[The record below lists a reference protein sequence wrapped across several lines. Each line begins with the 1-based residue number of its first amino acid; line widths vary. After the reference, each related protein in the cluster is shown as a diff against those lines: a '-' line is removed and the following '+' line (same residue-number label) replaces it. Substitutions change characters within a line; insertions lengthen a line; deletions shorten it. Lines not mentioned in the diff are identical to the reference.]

1 MKYKAYITDS
11 DKIFWTKN
19 SVDKPTKQFFES
31 LMASTEWVDLGNI
44 TPNFIN
50 QFNGSI
56 VVDKDTYTY
65 LKLINTETDEVKYY
79 SIDRVNKVLNN
90 GFVIDITLDVFT
102 TYTLNFY
109 NKVESLPI
117 KVNRTTAY
125 ALACD
130 THSRIQRDELITLP
144 QIPKLHQNGR
154 EQYALTFVYKE
165 YSWHTKALVSG
176 YRYKMSSDSE
186 WVLKERYEYGSF
198 YIDEFSRF
206 DEGKL
211 YSQMVFDVYQDID
224 GAWFI
229 VPIFGEKSLLNNS
242 VDWWAEL
249 SVNIG
254 NAVNYKCFNY
264 LQFVEK
270 IKNNTF
276 WVNKYKGRFHLPNW
290 MNIICNTGIPII
302 VNTNPD
308 DANRSYSILMIKI
321 RNGINNFKYIRYS
334 NTPGKM
340 TFNFTTRSTNSFNQL
355 ESRKINTYALS
366 KMSQGETPTFYF
378 NDALTSNNT
387 YHLLGNNSTLFLD
400 SIDQT
405 NLNYNFNATSGI
417 SMFTFGY
424 NSLIKLDG
432 TETFPTSTNEYKSYL
447 ASVQSTQNTQMQLA
461 KQNAIW
467 GGVKQAI
474 GGAMGAASAALSGN
488 VMGAVSS
495 TVGAFSGIADS
506 VMQYQNKKREMDA
519 QNADKQ
525 RAATAKNIEPSSI
538 ESIIKNSTITMR
550 DVPGTRR
557 LNLGDLDGVITST
570 SYNDIL
576 NEMNSSMINKI
587 VWDCGYLV
595 NKVVRLNDI
604 KNTYIVSFFDDMIN
618 NFIYWDIEIPNE
630 FIKLNYPNYN
640 NELIE
645 AISMTINNPVR
656 FWKIIPNY
664 GVHLTIA
671 YRKVARTKN

>member
-11 DKIFWTKN
+11 NKVFWTKN
-19 SVDKPTKQFFES
+19 SVDKPTKDFFES
-31 LMASTEWVDLGNI
+31 LMGSVEWIDLGNI

-50 QFNGSI
+50 QFNGSL

-65 LKLINTETDEVKYY
+65 LKLINTETNEVKYY

-109 NKVESLPI
+109 NQVETFSI

-130 THSRIQRDELITLP
+130 SYARLQRDDLITLP

-154 EQYALTFVYKE
+154 EQYFLSFGFKE
-165 YSWHTKALVSG
+165 LSWHTNSLVSG

-186 WVLKERYEYGSF
+186 WVLKDRYTEIF
-198 YIDEFSRF
+198 ELVEFNRF
-206 DEGKL
+206 DNGKL
-211 YSQMVFDVYQDID
+211 YTQMIFDVYQDVD

-229 VPIFGEKSLLNNS
+229 VPIFGEKHTQFNS
-242 VDWWAEL
+242 VDWWAEF

-254 NAVNYKCFNY
+254 SGLNYKCFNY
-264 LQFVEK
+264 LQFTDK

-290 MNIICNTGIPII
+290 MNIICNTGIPVVI
-302 VNTNPD
+302 NTNPD
-308 DANRSYSILMIKI
+308 DGNRSYSILMIKI
-321 RNGINNFKYIRYS
+321 RNGINNFRYQYGP
-334 NTPGKM
+334 NKM
-340 TFNFTTRSTNSFNQL
+340 IFNFTTNSTTSFNQL
-355 ESRKINTYALS
+355 ENRKINTYALS
-366 KMSQGETPTFYF
+366 KMSQVETPTFFF
-378 NDALTSNNT
+378 NDALISNNT
-387 YHLLGNNSTLFLD
+387 YQLLGNNSTLFFD
-400 SIDQT
+400 SINQ
-405 NLNYNFNATSGI
+405 NNINYNFNETSGI

-467 GGVKQAI
+467 GGVKSAI
-474 GGAMGAASAALSGN
+474 SGAMGVASSLATGN
-488 VMGAVSS
+488 VAGAVSS
-495 TVGAFSGIADS
+495 GMGAITGIADS

-525 RAATAKNIEPSSI
+525 RSATAKNIEPSSI
-538 ESIIKNSTITMR
+538 ESIIKNSTITMN
-550 DVPGTRR
+550 DVPNSRR
-557 LNLGDLDGVITST
+557 LNLGVLDGVITLT
-570 SYNDIL
+570 SYNNFL

-587 VWDCGYLV
+587 VWECGYVV
-595 NKVVRLNDI
+595 NKIIRLNDI
-604 KNTYIVSFFDDMIN
+604 KNTYNVSFFDDMIN
-618 NFIYWDIEIPNE
+618 HFIYWDIEIPNE

-645 AISMTINNPVR
+645 AITTTINNPVR

-664 GVHLTIA
+664 NVHLTIA

>member
-11 DKIFWTKN
+11 NKIFWTKN
-19 SVDKPTKQFFES
+19 SVDKPTKEFFES
-31 LMASTEWVDLGNI
+31 LMGSAEWLELGNI

-65 LKLINTETDEVKYY
+65 LKLINTETNEVKYY

-109 NKVESLPI
+109 EQVESFPI

-125 ALACD
+125 CLACD
-130 THSRIQRDELITLP
+130 TYARLQRDDLITLP
-144 QIPKLHQNGR
+144 QIPKLHQNGKER
-154 EQYALTFVYKE
+154 YFLSFGYKE
-165 YSWHTKALVSG
+165 LSWITNSLVSG

-186 WVLKERYEYGSF
+186 WILKNRYTETF
-198 YIDEFSRF
+198 ELVEFNRF
-206 DEGKL
+206 DNGKL
-211 YSQMVFDVYQDID
+211 YSQMLFDVYQDVD

-229 VPIFGEKSLLNNS
+229 VPIFGEKHTQFNTI
-242 VDWWAEL
+242 DWWAEF

-254 NAVNYKCFNY
+254 SGLNYKCFNY
-264 LQFVEK
+264 LQFVDK

-290 MNIICNTGIPII
+290 MNIICNTGIPVVI
-302 VNTNPD
+302 NTNPD
-308 DANRSYSILMIKI
+308 DNNRSYSILMIKI
-321 RNGINNFKYIRYS
+321 RNGINSFSYQYGPN
-334 NTPGKM
+334 KM
-340 TFNFTTRSTNSFNQL
+340 NFNFTTRSTSSFNQL
-355 ESRKINTYALS
+355 ENTKINTYALS
-366 KMSQGETPTFYF
+366 KMSQGETPTFFF
-378 NDALTSNNT
+378 NDALISNNT
-387 YHLLGNNSTLFLD
+387 YQLLGNNSTLFFD
-400 SIDQT
+400 SINQL
-405 NLNYNFNATSGI
+405 NINYNFNETSGI
-417 SMFTFGY
+417 SMFTFGF

-447 ASVQSTQNTQMQLA
+447 ASVQSTQNTQIQLA

-467 GGVKQAI
+467 GGVKSYI
-474 GGAMGAASAALSGN
+474 NGAMGAASAALSGN

-495 TVGAFSGIADS
+495 GVGAITGIADS

-525 RAATAKNIEPSSI
+525 RSSTAKNIEPSSI
-538 ESIIKNSTITMR
+538 ESIIKNSTITMN
-550 DVPGTRR
+550 DVPNNRR
-557 LNLGDLDGVITST
+557 LNIGVLDGVITST
-570 SYNDIL
+570 SYNDFL
-576 NEMNSSMINKI
+576 NEMNSSVINKI
-587 VWDCGYLV
+587 VWEAGYVV
-595 NKVVRLNDI
+595 NKVIRLNDI
-604 KNTYIVSFFDDMIN
+604 KNTYSVSFFDDMIN
-618 NFIYWDIEIPNE
+618 HFIYWDIEIPNE

-645 AISMTINNPVR
+645 AITTTINNPVR
-656 FWKIIPNY
+656 FWKIVPNY
-664 GVHLTIA
+664 MVHLTIA
-671 YRKVARTKN
+671 YRKVARTIN

>member
-1 MKYKAYITDS
+1 MKYKAYITDNN
-11 DKIFWTKN
+11 KIFWTKN
-19 SVDKPTKQFFES
+19 SVDKPTKEFFES
-31 LMASTEWVDLGNI
+31 LMGSSEWVDLGNI

-65 LKLINTETDEVKYY
+65 LKLINTETDEVKYF

-109 NKVESLPI
+109 NQVESFPI

-125 ALACD
+125 CLACD
-130 THSRIQRDELITLP
+130 TYARLQRDDLITLP

-154 EQYALTFVYKE
+154 EQYSLSFGYKE
-165 YSWHTKALVSG
+165 LSWITNSLVSG

-186 WVLKERYEYGSF
+186 WVLRDRYTETF
-198 YIDEFSRF
+198 ELVEFNRF
-206 DEGKL
+206 DNGKL
-211 YSQMVFDVYQDID
+211 YSQMIFDVYQDID

-229 VPIFGEKSLLNNS
+229 VPIFGEKHTQFNA
-242 VDWWAEL
+242 VDWWAEF

-254 NAVNYKCFNY
+254 SGLNYKCFNY

-276 WVNKYKGRFHLPNW
+276 WVNKYKGRYHLPNW
-290 MNIICNTGIPII
+290 MNIIANTGIPVV
-302 VNTNPD
+302 VNTNAD
-308 DANRSYSILMIKI
+308 DNNRSYSILMIKI
-321 RNGINNFKYIRYS
+321 RNGINNFSYQYGP
-334 NTPGKM
+334 NKM
-340 TFNFTTRSTNSFNQL
+340 NFNFTTRSTPSFNQF
-355 ESRKINTYALS
+355 ENTKINTYALS
-366 KMSQGETPTFYF
+366 KMSQAETPTFFF
-378 NDALTSNNT
+378 NDALISNNT
-387 YHLLGNNSTLFLD
+387 FQLLGNNSTLFFD
-400 SIDQT
+400 SINQ
-405 NLNYNFNATSGI
+405 NNINYNFNETSGI

-447 ASVQSTQNTQMQLA
+447 ASVQSSQNTQMQLA

-467 GGVKQAI
+467 GGVKSALS
-474 GGAMGAASAALSGN
+474 GAMGVASSLASGN
-488 VMGAVSS
+488 VAGAVSS
-495 TVGAFSGIADS
+495 GMGAITGIADS

-525 RAATAKNIEPSSI
+525 RSATAKNIEPSSI
-538 ESIIKNSTITMR
+538 ESIIKNSTITMS
-550 DVPGTRR
+550 DVPNSRR
-557 LNLGDLDGVITST
+557 LNIGVLDGVITST
-570 SYNDIL
+570 SYNDFL
-576 NEMNSSMINKI
+576 KEMNSSMINKI
-587 VWDCGYLV
+587 VWECGYVV
-595 NKVVRLNDI
+595 NKIIRINDI
-604 KNTYIVSFFDDMIN
+604 KSTYRISFFDDMIN
-618 NFIYWDIEIPNE
+618 HFIYWDIEIPNE

-640 NELIE
+640 NELVE
-645 AISMTINNPVR
+645 AISTTINNPVR
-656 FWKIIPNY
+656 FWKTIPNY

-671 YRKVARTKN
+671 YRKVARTRN

>member
-1 MKYKAYITDS
+1 MKYKAYITDTN
-11 DKIFWTKN
+11 KIFWTKN
-19 SVDKPTKQFFES
+19 SVDKPTKDFFES
-31 LMASTEWVDLGNI
+31 LMGSTEWVDLGNI

-109 NKVESLPI
+109 QQVESFPI

-125 ALACD
+125 CLACD
-130 THSRIQRDELITLP
+130 VYSRLQRDELITLP
-144 QIPKLHQNGR
+144 QVPKLHQNGKER
-154 EQYALTFVYKE
+154 YTLSFIYKE
-165 YSWHTKALVSG
+165 VSWITNTLVSG

-186 WVLKERYEYGSF
+186 WILKERYEYASF
-198 YIDEFSRF
+198 WIDEFSRF

-211 YSQMVFDVYQDID
+211 YSQMLFDVYQDVD
-224 GAWFI
+224 GSWFI

-249 SVNIG
+249 SVSIG
-254 NAVNYKCFNY
+254 NSLSYKCFNY

-290 MNIICNTGIPII
+290 INIISNTGIPVVI
-302 VNTNPD
+302 NTNPD
-308 DANRSYSILMIKI
+308 DGNRSYSILMIKI
-321 RNGINNFKYIRYS
+321 RNGINNFSYQNDS
-334 NTPGKM
+334 NKM
-340 TFNFTTRSTNSFNQL
+340 MFNFTTRSTTSFNML
-355 ESRKINTYALS
+355 ENTKINTYALS
-366 KMSQGETPTFYF
+366 KMSQAETPTFFF
-378 NDALTSNNT
+378 NDALISNNT
-387 YHLLGNNSTLFLD
+387 YQLLGNNSTLFFD
-400 SIDQT
+400 SINQ
-405 NLNYNFNATSGI
+405 NNINYNFNETTGI
-417 SMFTFGY
+417 SMFTFGFS
-424 NSLIKLDG
+424 SLIKLDG

-467 GGVKQAI
+467 GGLKQAI
-474 GGAMGAASAALSGN
+474 GGAMGVASSLASGN
-488 VMGAVSS
+488 IAGAVSS
-495 TVGAFSGIADS
+495 GMGSITGIADS

-525 RAATAKNIEPSSI
+525 RSSSAKTLEPSSI
-538 ESIIKNSTITMR
+538 ESIIKNSTIGMR
-550 DVPGTRR
+550 FLPGNGKWR

-570 SYNDIL
+570 SYNDFL

-587 VWDCGYLV
+587 IWEAGYVV
-595 NKVVRLNDI
+595 NKVIRLNDV
-604 KNTYIVSFFDDMIN
+604 KNEYRISFFDDMIN
-618 NFIYWDIEIPNE
+618 HFIYWDIEIPNE

-645 AISMTINNPVR
+645 AITTTINNPVR

-664 GVHLTIA
+664 GVNLTIA
-671 YRKVARTKN
+671 YRKVARTRN

>member
-19 SVDKPTKQFFES
+19 SVDKPTKEFFNS
-31 LMASTEWVDLGNI
+31 LMGSTEWVDLGNI

-79 SIDRVNKVLNN
+79 SIDRVSKVLNN

-109 NKVESLPI
+109 GQVESLPI

-130 THSRIQRDELITLP
+130 TYARLQRDELITLP
-144 QIPKLHQNGR
+144 QIPKLHQNGI
-154 EQYALTFVYKE
+154 EQYSIYFRNTEV
-165 YSWHTKALVSG
+165 SWHTNSLISY

-186 WVLKERYEYGSF
+186 WVLKDRGQGS
-198 YIDEFSRF
+198 ISISEFNRF
-206 DEGKL
+206 DLGIL
-211 YSQMVFDVYQDID
+211 YSQMLFDVYQDVD

-229 VPIFGEKSLLNNS
+229 VPIFGEKNTLNNNHS
-242 VDWWAEL
+242 LDWWAEF
-249 SVNIG
+249 SVDIG
-254 NAVNYKCFNY
+254 NLSNYKCFNY
-264 LQFVEK
+264 LQFAEK

-276 WVNKYKGRFHLPNW
+276 WVNKYKGRYHLPNW
-290 MNIICNTGIPII
+290 INIISNTGIPII

-308 DANRSYSILMIKI
+308 DNNRSYSLLMIKLK
-321 RNGINNFKYIRYS
+321 NGINNFKYHNRD
-334 NTPGKM
+334 NKM
-340 TFNFTTRSTNSFNQL
+340 RFNFTTRSTTSFNQL
-355 ESRKINTYALS
+355 ENRKINTYALS
-366 KMSQGETPTFYF
+366 KMSQAETPTFYF
-378 NDALTSNNT
+378 NDALISNNT
-387 YHLLGNNSTLFLD
+387 YHLLGNNSTLFFD
-400 SIDQT
+400 FITQNDI
-405 NLNYNFNATSGI
+405 NYNFNETSGI
-417 SMFTFGY
+417 SMFTFGF

-432 TETFPTSTNEYKSYL
+432 TETLPTSTNEYKSYL
-447 ASVQSTQNTQMQLA
+447 ASVQSTQNTQIQLA

-467 GGVKQAI
+467 GGVKSAVS
-474 GGAMGAASAALSGN
+474 GAMGVASSLATGN
-488 VMGAVSS
+488 IAGAVSS
-495 TVGAFSGIADS
+495 GMGAITGIVDS

-525 RAATAKNIEPSSI
+525 RSATAKNIEPSSV
-538 ESIIKNSTITMR
+538 ESIIKNSTITTR
-550 DVPGTRR
+550 QVPNTAR

-570 SYNDIL
+570 SYNDFL

-587 VWDCGYLV
+587 VWECGYVV
-595 NKVVRLNDI
+595 NKVIRLNDI
-604 KNTYIVSFFDDMIN
+604 KNTYRVSFFDDMIN
-618 NFIYWDIEIPNE
+618 HFIYWDIEVPNE
-630 FIKLNYPNYN
+630 FIKFNYPNYN

-645 AISMTINNPVR
+645 AITTTINNPVR

-671 YRKVARTKN
+671 YRKVARTRN

>member
-11 DKIFWTKN
+11 NKIFWTKN

-31 LMASTEWVDLGNI
+31 LMGSVEWVDLGNI

-65 LKLINTETDEVKYY
+65 LKLINTETNEVKYF

-109 NKVESLPI
+109 AQVETFPI

-125 ALACD
+125 CLACD
-130 THSRIQRDELITLP
+130 SYARLQRDDLITLP

-154 EQYALTFVYKE
+154 EQYFLSFGYKE
-165 YSWHTKALVSG
+165 VSWITNSLVSG

-186 WVLKERYEYGSF
+186 WLLRDRYTETF
-198 YIDEFSRF
+198 ELVEFNRF
-206 DEGKL
+206 DNGKL
-211 YSQMVFDVYQDID
+211 YSQMIFDVYQDID

-229 VPIFGEKSLLNNS
+229 VPIFGEKHTQFNS
-242 VDWWAEL
+242 VDWWAEF

-254 NAVNYKCFNY
+254 SGLNYKCFNY

-270 IKNNTF
+270 IKNNAF

-290 MNIICNTGIPII
+290 MNIIANTGIPVII
-302 VNTNPD
+302 NTNPD
-308 DANRSYSILMIKI
+308 DLNRSYSILMIKI
-321 RNGINNFKYIRYS
+321 RNGINNFRYQYGP
-334 NTPGKM
+334 NKM
-340 TFNFTTRSTNSFNQL
+340 NFNFTTRSTSSFNQL
-355 ESRKINTYALS
+355 ENTKINTYALS
-366 KMSQGETPTFYF
+366 KMSQAETPTFFF
-378 NDALTSNNT
+378 NDALISNNT
-387 YHLLGNNSTLFLD
+387 YQLLGNNSTLFFD
-400 SIDQT
+400 YVNQNNI
-405 NLNYNFNATSGI
+405 NYNFNETTGI

-447 ASVQSTQNTQMQLA
+447 ASVQSSQNTQMQLA
-461 KQNAIW
+461 KQNGIW
-467 GGVKQAI
+467 GGVKSAI
-474 GGAMGAASAALSGN
+474 SGAMGVASSLATGN
-488 VMGAVSS
+488 VAGAVSS
-495 TVGAFSGIADS
+495 GMGAITGIADS

-525 RAATAKNIEPSSI
+525 RSATAKNIEPSSI
-538 ESIIKNSTITMR
+538 ESIIKNSTITMN
-550 DVPGTRR
+550 DVPNTRR
-557 LNLGDLDGVITST
+557 LNIGVLDGVITST
-570 SYNDIL
+570 SYNDFL

-587 VWDCGYLV
+587 VWECGYVV
-595 NKVVRLNDI
+595 NKIIRLNNI
-604 KNTYIVSFFDDMIN
+604 KNTYSLSFFDDMIN
-618 NFIYWDIEIPNE
+618 HFIYWDIEIPNE
-630 FIKLNYPNYN
+630 FIKLNYPNFN

-645 AISMTINNPVR
+645 AITTTINNPVR

-664 GVHLTIA
+664 GVNLTIG
-671 YRKVARTKN
+671 YRKVARTRN

>member
-31 LMASTEWVDLGNI
+31 LMGSVEWVDLGNI

-65 LKLINTETDEVKYY
+65 LKLVNTETGEVKYF

-90 GFVIDITLDVFT
+90 GFVIDITLDIFT

-109 NKVESLPI
+109 AQVETFPI

-125 ALACD
+125 CLACD
-130 THSRIQRDELITLP
+130 SYARLQRDDLITLP

-154 EQYALTFVYKE
+154 EQYFLSFGYKE
-165 YSWHTKALVSG
+165 LSWITNSLVSG

-186 WVLKERYEYGSF
+186 WLLRDRYTETF
-198 YIDEFSRF
+198 ELVEFNRF
-206 DEGKL
+206 DTGKL
-211 YSQMVFDVYQDID
+211 YSQMLFDVYQDVD

-229 VPIFGEKSLLNNS
+229 VPIFGEKHTQFNT
-242 VDWWAEL
+242 VDWWAEF

-254 NAVNYKCFNY
+254 SGLNYKCFNY
-264 LQFVEK
+264 LQFTDK

-290 MNIICNTGIPII
+290 MNIICNTGIPVVI
-302 VNTNPD
+302 NTNAD
-308 DANRSYSILMIKI
+308 DNNRSYSILMIKI
-321 RNGINNFKYIRYS
+321 RNGINNFSYQYGP
-334 NTPGKM
+334 NKM
-340 TFNFTTRSTNSFNQL
+340 NFNFTTKSTPSFNQL
-355 ESRKINTYALS
+355 ENTKINTYALS
-366 KMSQGETPTFYF
+366 KMSQGESPTFFF
-378 NDALTSNNT
+378 NDALISNNT
-387 YHLLGNNSTLFLD
+387 FHLLGNNSTLFFD
-400 SIDQT
+400 SVNQNNI
-405 NLNYNFNATSGI
+405 NYNFNDLTGI

-447 ASVQSTQNTQMQLA
+447 ASVQSSQNTQMQLA

-467 GGVKQAI
+467 GGVKSAI
-474 GGAMGAASAALSGN
+474 SGAMGVASSLATGN
-488 VMGAVSS
+488 VAGAVSS
-495 TVGAFSGIADS
+495 GMGAITGIADS

-525 RAATAKNIEPSSI
+525 RSATAKNIEPSSI
-538 ESIIKNSTITMR
+538 ESIIKNSTITMS
-550 DVPGTRR
+550 DVPNSRR
-557 LNLGDLDGVITST
+557 LNIGVLDGVITST
-570 SYNDIL
+570 SYNDFL

-587 VWDCGYLV
+587 VWECGYVV
-595 NKVVRLNDI
+595 NKIIRLNDI
-604 KNTYIVSFFDDMIN
+604 KNTYRISFFDDMIN

-630 FIKLNYPNYN
+630 FIKLNYPNFN
-640 NELIE
+640 NELVE
-645 AISMTINNPVR
+645 AITTTINNPVR
-656 FWKIIPNY
+656 FWKITPNY

-671 YRKVARTKN
+671 YRKVARTRN

>member
-1 MKYKAYITDS
+1 MKYKAYITDNN
-11 DKIFWTKN
+11 KVFWTKN

-31 LMASTEWVDLGNI
+31 LMGSTEWVDLGNI

-65 LKLINTETDEVKYY
+65 LKLINIETDEVKYY
-79 SIDRVNKVLNN
+79 SIDRVSKVLNN

-109 NKVESLPI
+109 DQVETFPI

-130 THSRIQRDELITLP
+130 TYSRLQRDELITLP
-144 QIPKLHQNGR
+144 QIPKLHQNGK
-154 EQYALTFVYKE
+154 EQYFLSFGYKE
-165 YSWHTKALVSG
+165 LSWITNSLVSG

-186 WVLKERYEYGSF
+186 WILKNRYTETF
-198 YIDEFSRF
+198 ELVEFNRF
-206 DEGKL
+206 DNGKL
-211 YSQMVFDVYQDID
+211 YSQMIFDVYQDID

-229 VPIFGEKSLLNNS
+229 VPIFGEKHTQFNS
-242 VDWWAEL
+242 VDWWAEF

-254 NAVNYKCFNY
+254 SNLNYKCFNY
-264 LQFVEK
+264 LQFTDK

-276 WVNKYKGRFHLPNW
+276 WVNKYKGRYHLPNW
-290 MNIICNTGIPII
+290 MNIICNTGIPVVI
-302 VNTNPD
+302 NTNAD
-308 DANRSYSILMIKI
+308 DNNRSYSILMIKI
-321 RNGINNFKYIRYS
+321 RNGINNFSYQYGP
-334 NTPGKM
+334 NKM
-340 TFNFTTRSTNSFNQL
+340 TFNFTIRSTNSFNQL
-355 ESRKINTYALS
+355 ENTKINTYALS
-366 KMSQGETPTFYF
+366 KMSQAETPTFFF
-378 NDALTSNNT
+378 NDALTKNNT
-387 YHLLGNNSTLFLD
+387 YHLLGNNSTLFFD
-400 SIDQT
+400 SVNQNNI
-405 NLNYNFNATSGI
+405 NYNFNSTSGI

-461 KQNAIW
+461 KQNAIV
-467 GGVKQAI
+467 GGVKSFVNGAI
-474 GGAMGAASAALSGN
+474 GAASAALSGN

-495 TVGAFSGIADS
+495 TMGAYTGIADS

-525 RAATAKNIEPSSI
+525 RSATAKNIEPSSI
-538 ESIIKNSTITMR
+538 ESIIKNSTITMS
-550 DVPGTRR
+550 DVPNSRR
-557 LNLGDLDGVITST
+557 LNIGVLDGVITST
-570 SYNDIL
+570 SYNDFL

-587 VWDCGYLV
+587 VWECGYFV
-595 NKVVRLNDI
+595 NKVIRLNDI
-604 KNTYIVSFFDDMIN
+604 KNTYRLSFFDDMIN
-618 NFIYWDIEIPNE
+618 NFIYWDVEIPNE

-640 NELIE
+640 NELVE
-645 AISMTINNPVR
+645 AITTTINNPVR
-656 FWKIIPNY
+656 FWKIVPNY
-664 GVHLTIA
+664 GVYLTIA
-671 YRKVARTKN
+671 YRKVARTRN

>member
-11 DKIFWTKN
+11 NKIFWTKN
-19 SVDKPTKQFFES
+19 SVDKPTKEFFET
-31 LMASTEWVDLGNI
+31 LMVSAEWVDLGNI

-50 QFNGSI
+50 QFNGSL

-65 LKLINTETDEVKYY
+65 LKLINTETNEVKYY

-109 NKVESLPI
+109 QQVETFPI

-125 ALACD
+125 CLACD
-130 THSRIQRDELITLP
+130 SYTRLQRDDLITLP

-154 EQYALTFVYKE
+154 EQYFLSFGYKE
-165 YSWHTKALVSG
+165 LSRITNSLVSG

-186 WVLKERYEYGSF
+186 WVLKDRYTETF
-198 YIDEFSRF
+198 ELVEFNRF
-206 DEGKL
+206 DTGKL
-211 YSQMVFDVYQDID
+211 YTQMLFDVYQDVD

-229 VPIFGEKSLLNNS
+229 VPIFGEKHTQFNS
-242 VDWWAEL
+242 VDWWAEF

-254 NAVNYKCFNY
+254 SGLNYKCFNY
-264 LQFVEK
+264 LQFVDK

-290 MNIICNTGIPII
+290 MNIICNTGIPVVI
-302 VNTNPD
+302 NTNTD
-308 DANRSYSILMIKI
+308 DGNRSYSILMIKI
-321 RNGINNFKYIRYS
+321 RNGINNFRYQYGP
-334 NTPGKM
+334 NKM
-340 TFNFTTRSTNSFNQL
+340 NFNFTTKSTPSFNQL
-355 ESRKINTYALS
+355 ENTKINTYALS
-366 KMSQGETPTFYF
+366 KMSQGETPTFFF
-378 NDALTSNNT
+378 NDALISNNT
-387 YHLLGNNSTLFLD
+387 YHLLGNNSTLFFD
-400 SIDQT
+400 SINQ
-405 NLNYNFNATSGI
+405 NNINYNFNETSGI
-417 SMFTFGY
+417 SMFTFGF

-447 ASVQSTQNTQMQLA
+447 ASVQSSQNTQMQLA

-467 GGVKQAI
+467 GGVKSYI
-474 GGAMGAASAALSGN
+474 NGAMGAASAALSGN

-495 TVGAFSGIADS
+495 SMGAITGIADS

-525 RAATAKNIEPSSI
+525 RSATAKNIEPSSI
-538 ESIIKNSTITMR
+538 ESIIKNSTITMS
-550 DVPGTRR
+550 DVPNNRR
-557 LNLGDLDGVITST
+557 LNLGVLDGVITAT
-570 SYNDIL
+570 SYNDFL

-587 VWDCGYLV
+587 VWEAGYVV

-604 KNTYIVSFFDDMIN
+604 KNTYRVSFFDDMIN
-618 NFIYWDIEIPNE
+618 HFIYWDIEIPNE
-630 FIKLNYPNYN
+630 FIKLNYPNFN

-645 AISMTINNPVR
+645 AITTTINNPVR

-664 GVHLTIA
+664 GVNLTIA
-671 YRKVARTKN
+671 YRKVAKSLN

>member
-1 MKYKAYITDS
+1 MKYKAYITES

-31 LMASTEWVDLGNI
+31 LMGSVEWLDLGNI

-79 SIDRVNKVLNN
+79 SIDRINKVLNN
-90 GFVIDITLDVFT
+90 GYVIDITLDVFT

-109 NKVESLPI
+109 IQVESFPI

-125 ALACD
+125 CLACD
-130 THSRIQRDELITLP
+130 TYARLQRDDLITLP
-144 QIPKLHQNGR
+144 QMPKLHQNGR
-154 EQYALTFVYKE
+154 EQYFLSFGFKE
-165 YSWHTKALVSG
+165 LSWITNSLVSG

-186 WVLKERYEYGSF
+186 WVLKDRYTETF
-198 YIDEFSRF
+198 ELVEFNRF
-206 DEGKL
+206 DTGKL
-211 YSQMVFDVYQDID
+211 YTQMIFDVYQDVD
-224 GAWFI
+224 GTWFI
-229 VPIFGEKSLLNNS
+229 VPIFGEKHTQFNT
-242 VDWWAEL
+242 VDWWAEF

-254 NAVNYKCFNY
+254 SGLNYKCFNY
-264 LQFVEK
+264 LQFTDK

-276 WVNKYKGRFHLPNW
+276 WVNKYQGRFHIPNW
-290 MNIICNTGIPII
+290 MNIISNTGIPVV

-308 DANRSYSILMIKI
+308 DGNRSYSILMIKI
-321 RNGINNFKYIRYS
+321 KNGINNFRYQYGP
-334 NTPGKM
+334 NKM
-340 TFNFTTRSTNSFNQL
+340 NFNFTTRSTNSFNQL
-355 ESRKINTYALS
+355 ENRKINTYALS
-366 KMSQGETPTFYF
+366 KMSQAETPTFFF

-387 YHLLGNNSTLFLD
+387 YHLLGNNSTLFFD
-400 SIDQT
+400 SINQ
-405 NLNYNFNATSGI
+405 NNINYTFNSTSGI

-447 ASVQSTQNTQMQLA
+447 ASVQSTQNTQMQIA

-467 GGVKQAI
+467 GGVKSAI
-474 GGAMGAASAALSGN
+474 SGAMGVASSLATGN
-488 VMGAVSS
+488 VAGAISS
-495 TVGAFSGIADS
+495 GVGAITGIADS

-525 RAATAKNIEPSSI
+525 RSATAKNIEPSSI
-538 ESIIKNSTITMR
+538 ESIIKNSTITMS
-550 DVPGTRR
+550 DVPNTRR
-557 LNLGDLDGVITST
+557 LNIGVLDGVITAT
-570 SYNDIL
+570 SYNDFL

-587 VWDCGYLV
+587 VWEAGYVV
-595 NKVVRLNDI
+595 NKVIRLNDI
-604 KNTYIVSFFDDMIN
+604 KNTYNVSFFDDMIN

-630 FIKLNYPNYN
+630 FIKLNYPNFN
-640 NELIE
+640 NELVE
-645 AISMTINNPVR
+645 AITTTINNPVR

-671 YRKVARTKN
+671 YRKVARTIN

>member
-1 MKYKAYITDS
+1 MKYKAYITDNN
-11 DKIFWTKN
+11 KIFWTKN
-19 SVDKPTKQFFES
+19 SVDKPTKEFFES
-31 LMASTEWVDLGNI
+31 IMESTEWVDLGNI

-90 GFVIDITLDVFT
+90 GFVIDLTLDVFT

-109 NKVESLPI
+109 YQVESIPI

-130 THSRIQRDELITLP
+130 TYARLQRDDLITLP

-154 EQYALTFVYKE
+154 EQYSLGFKYKE
-165 YSWHTKALVSG
+165 VSWITKSLISG

-186 WVLKERYEYGSF
+186 WVLKERYEYGYF
-198 YIDEFSRF
+198 YIDEFTRF
-206 DEGKL
+206 DEGRL
-211 YSQMVFDVYQDID
+211 YTQMLFDVYQDVD
-224 GAWFI
+224 GNWFI

-254 NAVNYKCFNY
+254 NSVNYKCFNY

-290 MNIICNTGIPII
+290 INIIVNTGIPVII
-302 VNTNPD
+302 NTNPD
-308 DANRSYSILMIKI
+308 DNNRSYSILMIKI
-321 RNGINNFKYIRYS
+321 RNGINNFIYQNGS
-334 NTPGKM
+334 NKM
-340 TFNFTTRSTNSFNQL
+340 NFNFTTRSTPSFNML
-355 ESRKINTYALS
+355 ENTKINTYALS
-366 KMSQGETPTFYF
+366 KLSQVETPTFF
-378 NDALTSNNT
+378 LNDALISNNT
-387 YHLLGNNSTLFLD
+387 YQLLGNNSTLFLD
-400 SIDQT
+400 YINQ
-405 NLNYNFNATSGI
+405 NNINYTFNPTTGI

-432 TETFPTSTNEYKSYL
+432 TETFPTSTNEYQTYL

-461 KQNAIW
+461 KQNAIF
-467 GGVKQAI
+467 GGVKSYI
-474 GGAMGAASAALSGN
+474 NGAMGAASAALSGN

-495 TVGAFSGIADS
+495 AVGAFSGIADS

-525 RAATAKNIEPSSI
+525 RSATAKNIEPSSI
-538 ESIIKNSTITMR
+538 ESIIKNSTITMKFLQ
-550 DVPGTRR
+550 GNGKWR

-570 SYNDIL
+570 SYNDFL

-587 VWDCGYLV
+587 VWECGYVV
-595 NKVVRLNDI
+595 NKIIRLNDI
-604 KNTYIVSFFDDMIN
+604 KNTYRVSFFDDMIN
-618 NFIYWDIEIPNE
+618 HFIYWDIEIPNE
-630 FIKLNYPNYN
+630 FIKFKYPNFN
-640 NELIE
+640 NELVE
-645 AISMTINNPVR
+645 AITTTINNPVR
-656 FWKIIPNY
+656 LWKIIPNY
-664 GVHLTIA
+664 GVFLTIA
-671 YRKVARTKN
+671 YRKVARTRN

>member
-11 DKIFWTKN
+11 NNIFWTKN
-19 SVDKPTKQFFES
+19 SVDKPTKEFFET
-31 LMASTEWVDLGNI
+31 LMNSADWVDLGNI

-50 QFNGSI
+50 QFNGSM

-65 LKLINTETDEVKYY
+65 LKLINSETDDVKYY

-109 NKVESLPI
+109 NRVESFPI

-125 ALACD
+125 CLACD
-130 THSRIQRDELITLP
+130 SYARLQRDDLITLP

-154 EQYALTFVYKE
+154 EQYSLFFRNKE
-165 YSWHTKALVSG
+165 VSWHTNSLVSC

-186 WVLKERYEYGSF
+186 WLLKERYNGS
-198 YIDEFSRF
+198 ISINEFSRF
-206 DEGKL
+206 DIGIL
-211 YSQMVFDVYQDID
+211 YSQMVFDVYQDVD

-229 VPIFGEKSLLNNS
+229 VPIFGEKNTSNNNNS
-242 VDWWAEL
+242 LDWWAEF
-249 SVNIG
+249 SVDIG
-254 NAVNYKCFNY
+254 NLSNYKCFNY

-290 MNIICNTGIPII
+290 MNIIANTGIPVVI
-302 VNTNPD
+302 NTNTD
-308 DANRSYSILMIKI
+308 DNNRSYSILMIKL
-321 RNGINNFKYIRYS
+321 RNGINNFKYE
-334 NTPGKM
+334 NFNNKM
-340 TFNFTTRSTNSFNQL
+340 TFNFTTRSTPSFNQL
-355 ESRKINTYALS
+355 ENRKINTYALS
-366 KMSQGETPTFYF
+366 KMSQSETPTFFF
-378 NDALTSNNT
+378 NDALISNNT
-387 YHLLGNNSTLFLD
+387 YQLLGNNSTLFFD
-400 SIDQT
+400 YINQ
-405 NLNYNFNATSGI
+405 NNINYNFNSTSGI

-424 NSLIKLDG
+424 NALIKIDG

-461 KQNAIW
+461 KQNAIV
-467 GGVKQAI
+467 GGVKSFI
-474 GGAMGAASAALSGN
+474 NGAMGAASAALSGN

-525 RAATAKNIEPSSI
+525 RSATAKNIEPSSI
-538 ESIIKNSTITMR
+538 ESVIKNSTITNR
-550 DVPGTRR
+550 EVPNTSR
-557 LNLGDLDGVITST
+557 LNLGDLDGVITAT
-570 SYNDIL
+570 SYNDFL
-576 NEMNSSMINKI
+576 NEMNSSLINKL
-587 VWDCGYLV
+587 VWECGYVV

-604 KNTYIVSFFDDMIN
+604 KNTYRVSFFDDMIN
-618 NFIYWDIEIPNE
+618 HFIYWDIEIPNE

-640 NELIE
+640 NELVE
-645 AISMTINNPVR
+645 AITTTINNPVR
-656 FWKIIPNY
+656 FWKIFPNY
-664 GVHLTIA
+664 GVNLTIA
-671 YRKVARTKN
+671 YRKVARSRN

>member
-1 MKYKAYITDS
+1 MKYKAYITES
-11 DKIFWTKN
+11 NKIFWTKN
-19 SVDKPTKQFFES
+19 SVDKPTKEFFES
-31 LMASTEWVDLGNI
+31 LMGRTEWVDLGNI

-50 QFNGSI
+50 QFNGSV

-109 NKVESLPI
+109 QQVESFPI

-125 ALACD
+125 CLACD
-130 THSRIQRDELITLP
+130 TYARLQRDDLITLH

-154 EQYALTFVYKE
+154 EQYFLSFGYKE
-165 YSWHTKALVSG
+165 LSWITNSLVSG

-186 WVLKERYEYGSF
+186 WILKDRYTETF
-198 YIDEFSRF
+198 ELVEFNRF
-206 DEGKL
+206 DTGKL
-211 YSQMVFDVYQDID
+211 YSQMLFDVYQDVD

-229 VPIFGEKSLLNNS
+229 VPIFGEKHTQFNT
-242 VDWWAEL
+242 VDWWAEF

-254 NAVNYKCFNY
+254 SGLNYKCFNY
-264 LQFVEK
+264 LQFVDK

-290 MNIICNTGIPII
+290 MNIIANTGIPVV

-308 DANRSYSILMIKI
+308 DGNRSYSILMIKI
-321 RNGINNFKYIRYS
+321 RNGINNFSYQYGP
-334 NTPGKM
+334 NKM
-340 TFNFTTRSTNSFNQL
+340 NFNFTTRSTSSFNQL
-355 ESRKINTYALS
+355 ENSKINTYALS
-366 KMSQGETPTFYF
+366 KMSQGETPTFFF
-378 NDALTSNNT
+378 NDALISNNT
-387 YHLLGNNSTLFLD
+387 YHLLGNNSSLFFD
-400 SIDQT
+400 SINQ
-405 NLNYNFNATSGI
+405 NYINYNFNETSGI
-417 SMFTFGY
+417 SMFSFGY

-467 GGVKQAI
+467 GGVKSAI
-474 GGAMGAASAALSGN
+474 SGAMGVASSLATGN
-488 VMGAVSS
+488 VAGAVSS
-495 TVGAFSGIADS
+495 GVGAITGIADS

-525 RAATAKNIEPSSI
+525 RSATAKNIEPSSI
-538 ESIIKNSTITMR
+538 ESIIKNSTITMS
-550 DVPGTRR
+550 DVPSNRR
-557 LNLGDLDGVITST
+557 LNIGVLDGVITST
-570 SYNDIL
+570 SYNDFL
-576 NEMNSSMINKI
+576 NEMNCSMINKI
-587 VWDCGYLV
+587 VWECGYVV
-595 NKVVRLNDI
+595 NKVVKLNDI
-604 KNTYIVSFFDDMIN
+604 KNTYRVSFFDDMIN
-618 NFIYWDIEIPNE
+618 HFIYWDIEIPNE
-630 FIKLNYPNYN
+630 FIKLNYPNFN

-645 AISMTINNPVR
+645 AITTTINNPVR

-664 GVHLTIA
+664 GVYLTIA
-671 YRKVARTKN
+671 YRKVAKSLN

>member
-11 DKIFWTKN
+11 NKIFWTKN
-19 SVDKPTKQFFES
+19 SVDKPTKEFFES
-31 LMASTEWVDLGNI
+31 LMGSAEWVDLGNI

-79 SIDRVNKVLNN
+79 SIDRINKVLNN

-109 NKVESLPI
+109 QQVESFPI

-125 ALACD
+125 CLACD
-130 THSRIQRDELITLP
+130 TYSRLQRDELITLP

-154 EQYALTFVYKE
+154 EQYSLNFRYKE
-165 YSWHTKALVSG
+165 VSWITNSLVSG

-186 WVLKERYEYGSF
+186 WILKERYEFGDF
-198 YIDEFSRF
+198 YIDEFTRF
-206 DEGKL
+206 DEGKI
-211 YSQMVFDVYQDID
+211 YDQMLFDVYQDVD

-290 MNIICNTGIPII
+290 INIIVNTGIPVII
-302 VNTNPD
+302 NTNPD
-308 DANRSYSILMIKI
+308 DGNRSYSIIMIKI
-321 RNGINNFKYIRYS
+321 RNGINNFSYQNGS
-334 NTPGKM
+334 NKM
-340 TFNFTTRSTNSFNQL
+340 RFNFTTRSTPSFNMI
-355 ESRKINTYALS
+355 ENTKINTYALS
-366 KMSQGETPTFYF
+366 KMSQGETPTFFF
-378 NDALTSNNT
+378 NDALISNNT
-387 YHLLGNNSTLFLD
+387 YHLLGNNSTLFFD
-400 SIDQT
+400 SIDQ
-405 NLNYNFNATSGI
+405 NNINYNFNSTSGI

-447 ASVQSTQNTQMQLA
+447 ASVQSSQNTQMQIA

-467 GGVKQAI
+467 GGVKSAI
-474 GGAMGAASAALSGN
+474 SGAMGVASSLASGN
-488 VMGAVSS
+488 VAGAVSS
-495 TVGAFSGIADS
+495 GMGAITGIADS
-506 VMQYQNKKREMDA
+506 VMQYQNKKRELDA

-525 RAATAKNIEPSSI
+525 RSATAKNIEPSSI

-550 DVPGTRR
+550 FLPGVGKWR
-557 LNLGDLDGVITST
+557 LNLGELDGVITST
-570 SYNDIL
+570 SYNNFL

-587 VWDCGYLV
+587 VWEAGYVV
-595 NKVVRLNDI
+595 NKVVRINAI
-604 KNTYIVSFFDDMIN
+604 KNTYRISFFDDMIN
-618 NFIYWDIEIPNE
+618 HFIYWDIEIPNE
-630 FIKLNYPNYN
+630 FIKLNYANFN
-640 NELIE
+640 NELVE
-645 AISMTINNPVR
+645 AITTTINNPVR

-664 GVHLTIA
+664 GVNLTIA
-671 YRKVARTKN
+671 YRKVARTRN

>member
-1 MKYKAYITDS
+1 MKYKAYITES
-11 DKIFWTKN
+11 NKIFWTKN
-19 SVDKPTKQFFES
+19 SVDKPTKEFFES
-31 LMASTEWVDLGNI
+31 LMGRTEWVDLGNI

-50 QFNGSI
+50 QFNGSV

-109 NKVESLPI
+109 QQVESFPI
-117 KVNRTTAY
+117 KVNRSTAY
-125 ALACD
+125 CLACD
-130 THSRIQRDELITLP
+130 TYARLQRDDLITLH

-154 EQYALTFVYKE
+154 EQYFLSFGYKE
-165 YSWHTKALVSG
+165 LSWITNSLVSG

-186 WVLKERYEYGSF
+186 WILKDRYTETF
-198 YIDEFSRF
+198 ELVEFNRF
-206 DEGKL
+206 DTGKL
-211 YSQMVFDVYQDID
+211 YSQMLFDVYQDVD

-229 VPIFGEKSLLNNS
+229 VPIFGEKHTQFNT
-242 VDWWAEL
+242 VDWWAEF

-254 NAVNYKCFNY
+254 SGLNYKCFNY
-264 LQFVEK
+264 LQFVDK

-290 MNIICNTGIPII
+290 MNIIANTGIPVV

-308 DANRSYSILMIKI
+308 DGNRSYSILMIKI
-321 RNGINNFKYIRYS
+321 RNGINNFSYQYGP
-334 NTPGKM
+334 NKM
-340 TFNFTTRSTNSFNQL
+340 NFNFTTRSTSSFNQL
-355 ESRKINTYALS
+355 ENSKINTYALS
-366 KMSQGETPTFYF
+366 KMSQGETPTFFF
-378 NDALTSNNT
+378 NDALISNNT
-387 YHLLGNNSTLFLD
+387 YHLLGNNSSLFFD
-400 SIDQT
+400 SINQ
-405 NLNYNFNATSGI
+405 NYINYNFNETSGI
-417 SMFTFGY
+417 SMFSFGY

-467 GGVKQAI
+467 GGVKSAI
-474 GGAMGAASAALSGN
+474 SGAMGVASSLATGN
-488 VMGAVSS
+488 VAGAVSS
-495 TVGAFSGIADS
+495 GVGAITGIADS

-525 RAATAKNIEPSSI
+525 RSATAKNIEPSSI
-538 ESIIKNSTITMR
+538 ESIIKNSTITMS
-550 DVPGTRR
+550 DVPSNRR
-557 LNLGDLDGVITST
+557 LNIGVLDGVITST
-570 SYNDIL
+570 SYNDFL
-576 NEMNSSMINKI
+576 NEMNCSMINKI
-587 VWDCGYLV
+587 VWECGYVV
-595 NKVVRLNDI
+595 NKVVKLNDI
-604 KNTYIVSFFDDMIN
+604 KNTYRVSFFDDMIN
-618 NFIYWDIEIPNE
+618 HFIYWDIEIPNE
-630 FIKLNYPNYN
+630 FIKLNYPNFN

-645 AISMTINNPVR
+645 AITTTINNPVR

-664 GVHLTIA
+664 GVYLTIA
-671 YRKVARTKN
+671 YRKVAKSLN

>member
-11 DKIFWTKN
+11 NKIFWTKN
-19 SVDKPTKQFFES
+19 SVDKPTKDYFET
-31 LMASTEWVDLGNI
+31 LMISADWVDLGNI

-65 LKLINTETDEVKYY
+65 LKLINNETNEVKYY

-102 TYTLNFY
+102 TYTINFY
-109 NKVESLPI
+109 DRLETLPI

-125 ALACD
+125 CLACD
-130 THSRIQRDELITLP
+130 SYAKLQRDDLITLP
-144 QIPKLHQNGR
+144 QVPALHQNSNTQQFLSFG
-154 EQYALTFVYKE
+154 YKE
-165 YSWHTKALVSG
+165 LSWHTNSLVSG

-186 WVLKERYEYGSF
+186 WVLKTRYTETF
-198 YIDEFSRF
+198 EIVEFNRF
-206 DEGKL
+206 DNGKL
-211 YSQMVFDVYQDID
+211 YTQMLFDVYQDVD

-229 VPIFGEKSLLNNS
+229 VPIFGEKHTQFNT
-242 VDWWAEL
+242 VDWWAEF

-254 NAVNYKCFNY
+254 SNLNYKCFNY

-290 MNIICNTGIPII
+290 MNIIANTGIPVVI
-302 VNTNPD
+302 NTNTD
-308 DANRSYSILMIKI
+308 DNNRSYSILMIKI
-321 RNGINNFKYIRYS
+321 RNGINNFRYQYGP
-334 NTPGKM
+334 NKM
-340 TFNFTTRSTNSFNQL
+340 YFDFTNNIINEFNQFSNRRL
-355 ESRKINTYALS
+355 NTYAAS
-366 KMSQGETPTFYF
+366 KISQGETPTFYF
-378 NDALTSNNT
+378 NETIKSGVYYLE
-387 YHLLGNNSTLFLD
+387 GNRSTLFFD
-400 SIDQT
+400 NINQ
-405 NLNYNFNATSGI
+405 NNINYNFNPTSGI

-424 NSLIKLDG
+424 SALIKVDG

-461 KQNAIW
+461 KQNAIV
-467 GGVKQAI
+467 GGVKSFI
-474 GGAMGAASAALSGN
+474 NGAMGAASAALSGN

-525 RAATAKNIEPSSI
+525 RSATAKNIEPSSI
-538 ESIIKNSTITMR
+538 ESVINNSTITMI
-550 DVPGTRR
+550 DIPNNRR
-557 LNLGDLDGVITST
+557 LDFGFMDGVISFTSFRNNLQQIDFT
-570 SYNDIL
+570 L
-576 NEMNSSMINKI
+576 INKI
-587 VWDCGYLV
+587 IWEAGYVV
-595 NKVVRLNDI
+595 NKVVKIEDVKRTYNITFFND
-604 KNTYIVSFFDDMIN
+604 SIN
-618 NFIYWDIEIPNE
+618 GFIYWDIEIPNE
-630 FIKLNYPNYN
+630 YVKFTFTQFN

-645 AISMTINNPVR
+645 AITTTINNPVR
-656 FWKIIPNY
+656 FWNVYPDYNRSLK
-664 GVHLTIA
+664 IA
-671 YRKVARTKN
+671 YRKAARTRN

>member
-11 DKIFWTKN
+11 NKVFWTKN
-19 SVDKPTKQFFES
+19 SVDKPTKDFFES
-31 LMASTEWVDLGNI
+31 LMGSVEWIDLGNI

-50 QFNGSI
+50 QFNGSL

-65 LKLINTETDEVKYY
+65 LKLINTETNEVKYY

-109 NKVESLPI
+109 NQVETFPI

-130 THSRIQRDELITLP
+130 SYARLQRDDLITLP

-154 EQYALTFVYKE
+154 EQYFLSFGFKE
-165 YSWHTKALVSG
+165 LSWHTNSLVSG

-186 WVLKERYEYGSF
+186 WVLKDRYTEIF
-198 YIDEFSRF
+198 ELVEFNRF
-206 DEGKL
+206 DNGKL
-211 YSQMVFDVYQDID
+211 YTQMIFDVYQDVD

-229 VPIFGEKSLLNNS
+229 VPIFGEKHTQFNS
-242 VDWWAEL
+242 VDWWAEF

-254 NAVNYKCFNY
+254 SGLNYKCFNY
-264 LQFVEK
+264 LQFTDK

-290 MNIICNTGIPII
+290 MNIICNTGIPVVI
-302 VNTNPD
+302 NTNPD
-308 DANRSYSILMIKI
+308 DGNRSYSILMIKI
-321 RNGINNFKYIRYS
+321 RNGINNFRYQYGP
-334 NTPGKM
+334 NKM
-340 TFNFTTRSTNSFNQL
+340 IFNFTTNSTTSFNQL
-355 ESRKINTYALS
+355 ENRKINTYALS
-366 KMSQGETPTFYF
+366 KMSQVETPTFFF
-378 NDALTSNNT
+378 NDALISNNT
-387 YHLLGNNSTLFLD
+387 YQLLGNNSTLFFD
-400 SIDQT
+400 SINQ
-405 NLNYNFNATSGI
+405 NNINYNFNETSGI

-467 GGVKQAI
+467 GGVKSAI
-474 GGAMGAASAALSGN
+474 SGAMGVASSLATGN
-488 VMGAVSS
+488 VAGAVSS
-495 TVGAFSGIADS
+495 GMGAITGIADS

-525 RAATAKNIEPSSI
+525 RSATAKNIEPSSI
-538 ESIIKNSTITMR
+538 ESIIKNSTITMN
-550 DVPGTRR
+550 DVPNSRR
-557 LNLGDLDGVITST
+557 LNLGVLDGVITLT
-570 SYNDIL
+570 SYNNFL

-587 VWDCGYLV
+587 VWECGYVV
-595 NKVVRLNDI
+595 NKIIRLNDI
-604 KNTYIVSFFDDMIN
+604 KNTYNVSFFDDMIN
-618 NFIYWDIEIPNE
+618 HFIYWDIEIPNE

-645 AISMTINNPVR
+645 AITTTINNPVR

-664 GVHLTIA
+664 NVHLTIA

>member
-1 MKYKAYITDS
+1 MKYKAYITDNN
-11 DKIFWTKN
+11 KIFWTKN
-19 SVDKPTKQFFES
+19 SVDKPTKEFFES
-31 LMASTEWVDLGNI
+31 IMESTEWVDLGNI

-90 GFVIDITLDVFT
+90 GFVIDLTLDVFT

-109 NKVESLPI
+109 YQVESIPI

-130 THSRIQRDELITLP
+130 TYARLQRDELITLP

-154 EQYALTFVYKE
+154 EQYSLGFKYKE
-165 YSWHTKALVSG
+165 VSWITNSLISG

-186 WVLKERYEYGSF
+186 WVLKERYEYGYF
-198 YIDEFSRF
+198 YIEEFTRF
-206 DEGKL
+206 DEGRL
-211 YSQMVFDVYQDID
+211 YTQMLFDVYQDVD
-224 GAWFI
+224 GNWFI

-254 NAVNYKCFNY
+254 NSVNYKCFNY

-290 MNIICNTGIPII
+290 INIIVNTGIPVII
-302 VNTNPD
+302 NTNPD
-308 DANRSYSILMIKI
+308 DNNRSYSILMIKI
-321 RNGINNFKYIRYS
+321 RNGINNFIYQNGS
-334 NTPGKM
+334 NKM
-340 TFNFTTRSTNSFNQL
+340 NFNFTTRSTPSFNML
-355 ESRKINTYALS
+355 ENTKINTYALS
-366 KMSQGETPTFYF
+366 KLSQVETPTFF
-378 NDALTSNNT
+378 LNDALISNNT
-387 YHLLGNNSTLFLD
+387 YQLLGNNSTLFFD
-400 SIDQT
+400 YINQ
-405 NLNYNFNATSGI
+405 NNINYTFNPTTGI

-424 NSLIKLDG
+424 NSLIKLEG
-432 TETFPTSTNEYKSYL
+432 TETFPTSTNEYQTYL

-461 KQNAIW
+461 KQNAIF
-467 GGVKQAI
+467 GGVKSYI
-474 GGAMGAASAALSGN
+474 NGAMGAASAALSGN

-495 TVGAFSGIADS
+495 AVGAFSGIADS

-525 RAATAKNIEPSSI
+525 RSATAKNIEPSSI
-538 ESIIKNSTITMR
+538 ESIIKNSTITMKFLQ
-550 DVPGTRR
+550 GNGKWR

-570 SYNDIL
+570 SYNDFL

-587 VWDCGYLV
+587 VWECGYVV
-595 NKVVRLNDI
+595 NKIIRLNDI
-604 KNTYIVSFFDDMIN
+604 KNTYRVSFFDDMIN
-618 NFIYWDIEIPNE
+618 HFIYWDIEIPNE
-630 FIKLNYPNYN
+630 FIKFKYPNFN
-640 NELIE
+640 NELVE
-645 AISMTINNPVR
+645 AITTTINNPVR

-664 GVHLTIA
+664 GVFLTIA
-671 YRKVARTKN
+671 YRKVARTRN